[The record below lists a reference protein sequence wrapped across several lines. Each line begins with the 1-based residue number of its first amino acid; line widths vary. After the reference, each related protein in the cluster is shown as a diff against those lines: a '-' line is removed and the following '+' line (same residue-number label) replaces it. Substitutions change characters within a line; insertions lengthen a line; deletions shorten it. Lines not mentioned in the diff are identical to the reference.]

1 MNSVFNSEFELSLRI
16 LLTLYTSSR
25 GLNADEIVLTD
36 FITIYS
42 HEFGLSADSL
52 HGNNEFSF
60 SELAARREQFNVALK
75 GLVLNRYVNVTTD
88 EYGFTYTA
96 SELGESVC
104 DSMSTDYADTYIDN
118 SYKAQEYLRNKS
130 TTELFSYINRMAL
143 INYQEAR

>member
-88 EYGFTYTA
+88 DNGFTYEA

>member
-1 MNSVFNSEFELSLRI
+1 MNKVFNSELELSLRI

-42 HEFGLSADSL
+42 HEFGLSTNSL

-60 SELAARREQFNVALK
+60 SEFAARREQFNNALK
-75 GLVLNRYVNVTTD
+75 GLVLNGYVNVTTD
-88 EYGFTYTA
+88 NNGFTYHA

-118 SYKAQEYLRNKS
+118 SYKAQNYMRNKS
-130 TTELFSYINRMAL
+130 TIELFSYINKMAL
-143 INYQEAR
+143 ISNQETH

>member
-1 MNSVFNSEFELSLRI
+1 MNRVFNSEFELSLRI

-88 EYGFTYTA
+88 DNGFTYEA

>member
-1 MNSVFNSEFELSLRI
+1 MNSVFNSEFEPSLRI

-88 EYGFTYTA
+88 DNGFTYEA

>member
-75 GLVLNRYVNVTTD
+75 GLVLNRYVDVTTD
-88 EYGFTYTA
+88 DNGFTYEA

>member
-88 EYGFTYTA
+88 DNGFTYEA

-104 DSMSTDYADTYIDN
+104 DSMSTDYADTYIDS

>member
-42 HEFGLSADSL
+42 HEFGLSAYSL

-88 EYGFTYTA
+88 DNGFTYEA

>member
-60 SELAARREQFNVALK
+60 SALAARREQFNVALK

-88 EYGFTYTA
+88 DNGFTYEA

>member
-1 MNSVFNSEFELSLRI
+1 MNEVFNSELELSLRI
-16 LLTLYTSSR
+16 MLTLYTSSK
-25 GLNADEIVLTD
+25 GLNGDEIVLTD

-42 HEFGLSADSL
+42 HEFGLSTDSL

-60 SELAARREQFNVALK
+60 SEFAARREQFHTALK
-75 GLVLNRYVNVTTD
+75 SLVLNGYVNVTTD
-88 EYGFTYTA
+88 DIGFTYQV

-118 SYKAQEYLRNKS
+118 SYKAQEYMRNKS

-143 INYQEAR
+143 ISNQEAH